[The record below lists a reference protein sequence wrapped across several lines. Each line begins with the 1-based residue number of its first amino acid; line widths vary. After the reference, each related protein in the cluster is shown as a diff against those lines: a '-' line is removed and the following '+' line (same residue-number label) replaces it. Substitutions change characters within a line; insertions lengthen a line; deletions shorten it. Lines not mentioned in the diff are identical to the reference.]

1 MATTAPPPADD
12 QPARTRPFADV
23 IVDLGRG
30 QLHRELSDELQDLIA
45 AVMDTGKK
53 GSITLQLQV
62 SKSKSGEQVEIVDV
76 VKVAQPKAAR
86 PASIFFVDHDHN
98 VTRTDP
104 NQIALPLRE
113 VPSTDDTRT
122 VELKEASNR

>member
-1 MATTAPPPADD
+1 MPDTTAPPPAE
-12 QPARTRPFADV
+12 PGRTRPFADV
-23 IVDLGRG
+23 VVDLGRG
-30 QLHRELSDELQDLIA
+30 SVHRELSDELQDLIA
-45 AVMDTGKK
+45 SVMDTGKK

-76 VKVAQPKAAR
+76 IKVTKPKPAR

-98 VTRTDP
+98 VTRSDP
-104 NQIALPLRE
+104 NQMALTLRE